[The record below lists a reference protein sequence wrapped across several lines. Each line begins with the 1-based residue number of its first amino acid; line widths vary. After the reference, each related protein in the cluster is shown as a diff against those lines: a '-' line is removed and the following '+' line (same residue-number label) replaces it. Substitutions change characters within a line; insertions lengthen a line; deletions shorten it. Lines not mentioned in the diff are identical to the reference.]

1 MPKHADSEKP
11 DNGGTTT
18 GEATGEATGETL
30 RESLGALNRSL
41 AEGLRTADRLLRD
54 TSRLVEESARLTTEL
69 IEQRRE
75 MGRLRHRL
83 HRAEDRRAAREAE
96 LNRAYE
102 TANRADRAKAR
113 FLTSASHDLRQP
125 IQAAALYAHIL
136 RGAVGSDPAAREAV
150 DLLQASIDS
159 LNGMLSGLLDLARL
173 EAGTVDV
180 SVTEFHPDALM
191 RHLAQEFRDSAKAEG
206 TSLRVQPSSVPVRT
220 DARLL
225 ERILAHLLSNA
236 IRHGGG
242 GKPGA
247 EGGGRV
253 LLGCR
258 RRPGAL
264 EFQVWDDGRGI
275 PPNARAA
282 IFEEFHQLDNPE
294 RCAAKGFGL
303 GLPLVARM
311 ARLLGLTLG
320 LRSEVG
326 RGTVFTVTV
335 PRATPSPAPDTDR
348 DTDRDT
354 NRRRS
359 AAARAMAAAAAS
371 AAASPTASPAER
383 MRGRR
388 VLLVEDDD
396 RVRHAMTM
404 LLKRWGVQVVAVA
417 SAEELAS
424 RLPRLRSRPH
434 VVLADHRLP
443 GGQTGRT
450 VAELVRRRW
459 DVPVVIITGD
469 TAPER
474 LREARSI
481 GCRLLHK
488 PVEPTDLAAA
498 LGEVMER

>member
-11 DNGGTTT
+11 DEGGSTT
-18 GEATGEATGETL
+18 GKAL
-30 RESLGALNRSL
+30 RDSLDTLNRNL
-41 AEGLRTADRLLRD
+41 AEGLRTADRLQRD
-54 TSRLVEESARLTTEL
+54 ANRLVEESARLAAEL
-69 IEQRRE
+69 AEQRRE
-75 MGRLRHRL
+75 MGRLRDRL
-83 HRAEDRRAAREAE
+83 HRAEDRRADREEE
-96 LNRAYE
+96 LRRAHE
-102 TANRADRAKAR
+102 TAERADRAKAR
-113 FLTSASHDLRQP
+113 FLTAASHDLRQP
-125 IQAAALYAHIL
+125 IQAAALYTHIL
-136 RGAVGSDPAAREAV
+136 RGAVGANPAAREAA

-159 LNGMLSGLLDLARL
+159 LSGMLSGLLDLARL
-173 EAGTVDV
+173 EAGAVDV
-180 SVTEFHPDALM
+180 TVTEFRPDALM
-191 RHLAQEFRDSAKAEG
+191 RRLAQEFRESATTEG
-206 TSLRVQPSSVPVRT
+206 TSLHVHPSGVAVRT

-225 ERILAHLLSNA
+225 ERILTHLLSNA

-242 GKPGA
+242 NGR
-247 EGGGRV
+247 RV

-275 PPNARAA
+275 PPDARAA

-294 RCAAKGFGL
+294 RSAAKGFGL

-311 ARLLGLTLG
+311 ARLLGLTLD
-320 LRSEVG
+320 LRSQVG

-335 PRATPSPAPDTDR
+335 PRAALPPDPDR
-348 DTDRDT
+348 RLT
-354 NRRRS
+354 
-359 AAARAMAAAAAS
+359 AAARAMAVAATS
-371 AAASPTASPAER
+371 AAATASPTDR

-388 VLLVEDDD
+388 VLLVEDDE
-396 RVRHAMTM
+396 RVRHAMIM
-404 LLKRWGVQVVAVA
+404 LLKRWGVQVTAVG
-417 SAEELAS
+417 SAEELAD
-424 RLPRLRSRPH
+424 RLPRMRSRPH

-443 GGQTGRT
+443 RGQTGRT

-488 PVEPTDLAAA
+488 PVEPGDLAAT
-498 LGEVMER
+498 LDDVMER

>member
-1 MPKHADSEKP
+1 MPKHADSEKS
-11 DNGGTTT
+11 DNGGQTA
-18 GEATGEATGETL
+18 GKAL

-41 AEGLRTADRLLRD
+41 AEGIQTADRLQRD
-54 TSRLVEESARLTTEL
+54 ASRLVEESARLAAEL
-69 IEQRRE
+69 VEQRRE
-75 MGRLRHRL
+75 MGRLRDRL
-83 HRAEDRRAAREAE
+83 HRAEGRRAAREEELRRAHETAE
-96 LNRAYE
+96 H
-102 TANRADRAKAR
+102 ANRAKTR

-136 RGAVGSDPAAREAV
+136 RGAVGSNPAAREAM

-159 LNGMLSGLLDLARL
+159 LSGMLSGMLDLARL
-173 EAGTVDV
+173 EAGAVDV
-180 SVTEFHPDALM
+180 SVSEFRPDALM
-191 RHLAQEFRDSAKAEG
+191 RRLAQEFRDTARAEG
-206 TSLRVQPSSVPVRT
+206 ASLHVHPSGVPVRT

-242 GKPGA
+242 GRQGTK
-247 EGGGRV
+247 GGGRV

-258 RRPGAL
+258 RRPGSL

-275 PPNARAA
+275 PPGARAA

-294 RCAAKGFGL
+294 RSAAKGFGL

-311 ARLLGLTLG
+311 ARLLGLTLD

-335 PRATPSPAPDTDR
+335 PRAAPVLQPVLAPVLAPGPDPDR
-348 DTDRDT
+348 RLT
-354 NRRRS
+354 
-359 AAARAMAAAAAS
+359 AAARAMAAAATSAAATAAS
-371 AAASPTASPAER
+371 AASPADR

-388 VLLVEDDD
+388 VLLVEDDE

-404 LLKRWGVQVVAVA
+404 LLKRWGVQVTAVG
-417 SAEELAS
+417 SVEELAA

-443 GGQTGRT
+443 GGQTGRK
-450 VAELVRRRW
+450 VAEMVRHHW
-459 DVPVVIITGD
+459 DVPIVIITGD

-488 PVEPTDLAAA
+488 PVEPADLAAT
-498 LGEVMER
+498 LGDVMEQ

>member
-1 MPKHADSEKP
+1 MSRKLFCGGERGAIVETSMPKDADSDKP
-11 DNGGTTT
+11 DKTAPTT
-18 GEATGEATGETL
+18 GKAL
-30 RESLGALNRSL
+30 RDSLEVLNRNL
-41 AEGLRTADRLLRD
+41 AEGLRTADRLQHD
-54 TSRLVEESARLTTEL
+54 ASRLVEESARLAAEL
-69 IEQRRE
+69 VEQRRE
-75 MGRLRHRL
+75 MGRLHDRL
-83 HRAEDRRAAREAE
+83 HRAEGRRAVREEE
-96 LNRAYE
+96 LRRAYE
-102 TANRADRAKAR
+102 TAERADRAKAR
-113 FLTSASHDLRQP
+113 FLTAASHDLRQP

-136 RGAVGSDPAAREAV
+136 RGAVDANPAAREAA

-159 LNGMLSGLLDLARL
+159 LSGMLSGLLDLARL
-173 EAGTVDV
+173 EAGAVDV
-180 SVTEFHPDALM
+180 SVTEFRPDALM
-191 RHLAQEFRDSAKAEG
+191 RHLAQEFRESAATEG
-206 TSLRVQPSSVPVRT
+206 TSLHVHPCGVAVRT

-225 ERILAHLLSNA
+225 ARILTHLLSNA

-242 GKPGA
+242 DGR
-247 EGGGRV
+247 RV

-258 RRPGAL
+258 RRPAAL

-275 PPNARAA
+275 PPDARAA

-294 RCAAKGFGL
+294 RSAAKGFGL

-311 ARLLGLTLG
+311 ARLLGLALD

-335 PRATPSPAPDTDR
+335 PRATLPHDPD
-348 DTDRDT
+348 
-354 NRRRS
+354 RRLT
-359 AAARAMAAAAAS
+359 AAARAIAAAATSAAAAATT
-371 AAASPTASPAER
+371 SPTER
-383 MRGRR
+383 MKGRR
-388 VLLVEDDD
+388 VLLVEDDE

-404 LLKRWGVQVVAVA
+404 LLKRWGVRVTAVG
-417 SAEELAS
+417 SAEELAD

-443 GGQTGRT
+443 RGQTGRT

-459 DVPVVIITGD
+459 DVPVIIITGD

-488 PVEPTDLAAA
+488 PVEPGDLAAT
-498 LGEVMER
+498 LDEVMER

>member
-11 DNGGTTT
+11 DEGGSTT
-18 GEATGEATGETL
+18 ENAL
-30 RESLGALNRSL
+30 RDSLDTLNRNL
-41 AEGLRTADRLLRD
+41 AEGLRTADRLQRD
-54 TSRLVEESARLTTEL
+54 ASRLVEESARLAAEL
-69 IEQRRE
+69 AEQRRE
-75 MGRLRHRL
+75 MGRLRDRL
-83 HRAEDRRAAREAE
+83 HRAEDRRADREEELRRAHEAAE
-96 LNRAYE
+96 
-102 TANRADRAKAR
+102 RADRAKAR
-113 FLTSASHDLRQP
+113 FLTAASHDLRQP
-125 IQAAALYAHIL
+125 IQAAALYTHIL
-136 RGAVGSDPAAREAV
+136 RGAVGANPAAREAA

-159 LNGMLSGLLDLARL
+159 LSGMLSGLLDLARL
-173 EAGTVDV
+173 EAGAVDV
-180 SVTEFHPDALM
+180 TVTEFRPDALM
-191 RHLAQEFRDSAKAEG
+191 RRLAQEFRESATTEG
-206 TSLRVQPSSVPVRT
+206 TSLHVYPSGVAVRT

-225 ERILAHLLSNA
+225 ERILTHLLSNA

-242 GKPGA
+242 NGR
-247 EGGGRV
+247 RV

-275 PPNARAA
+275 PPDARAA

-294 RCAAKGFGL
+294 RSAAKGFGL

-311 ARLLGLTLG
+311 ARLLGLTLD
-320 LRSEVG
+320 LRSQVG

-335 PRATPSPAPDTDR
+335 PRAALPPDPDR
-348 DTDRDT
+348 RLT
-354 NRRRS
+354 
-359 AAARAMAAAAAS
+359 AAARAMAVAATS
-371 AAASPTASPAER
+371 AAATASPTDR

-388 VLLVEDDD
+388 VLLVEDDE
-396 RVRHAMTM
+396 RVRHAMIM
-404 LLKRWGVQVVAVA
+404 LLKRWGVQVTAVG
-417 SAEELAS
+417 SAEELAN
-424 RLPRLRSRPH
+424 RLPRMRSRPH

-443 GGQTGRT
+443 RGQTGRT

-488 PVEPTDLAAA
+488 PVEPGDLAAT
-498 LGEVMER
+498 LDDVMER

>member
-1 MPKHADSEKP
+1 MPKHSELDTP
-11 DNGGTTT
+11 DKGGTTT
-18 GEATGEATGETL
+18 GEEL
-30 RESLGALNRSL
+30 RESLGALNRNL
-41 AEGLRTADRLLRD
+41 AEGVRTADRLQRD
-54 TSRLVEESARLTTEL
+54 ASRLVEESARLSNEL
-69 IEQRRE
+69 VEQRRE
-75 MGRLRHRL
+75 MMRLHERL
-83 HRAEDRRAAREAE
+83 HRAENRHHTREEELCRARETAE
-96 LNRAYE
+96 R
-102 TANRADRAKAR
+102 ANRAKTR
-113 FLTSASHDLRQP
+113 FLTAASHDLRQP
-125 IQAAALYAHIL
+125 IQAAALYAHLL
-136 RGAVGSDPAAREAV
+136 RGAVDSNPAARETA

-173 EAGTVDV
+173 EAGAVDV
-180 SVTEFHPDALM
+180 SVTEFHPDGLM
-191 RHLAQEFRDSAKAEG
+191 RRLAQDFRDTATAEG
-206 TSLRVQPSSVPVRT
+206 TRLRVRPSAAPVRT

-225 ERILAHLLSNA
+225 ERILTHLLSNA

-242 GKPGA
+242 KGK
-247 EGGGRV
+247 RV

-258 RRPGAL
+258 RRSGAL

-275 PPNARAA
+275 PPDARAA

-311 ARLLGLTLG
+311 AHLLGLTLDM
-320 LRSEVG
+320 RSEVG

-335 PRATPSPAPDTDR
+335 PRAAPEPA
-348 DTDRDT
+348 
-354 NRRRS
+354 RRLT
-359 AAARAMAAAAAS
+359 AAARAMAAIATSAATS
-371 AAASPTASPAER
+371 AAATDSPATSPTDR

-388 VLLVEDDD
+388 VLLVEDDE

-404 LLKRWGVQVVAVA
+404 LLKRWGVQVIALG
-417 SAEELAS
+417 SAEELAA
-424 RLPRLRSRPH
+424 RLPRLRNRPH

-443 GGQTGRT
+443 GGQTGRA

-474 LREARSI
+474 LREARAI

-488 PVEPTDLAAA
+488 PVEPADLATT
-498 LGEVMER
+498 LGEVMEH

>member
-1 MPKHADSEKP
+1 MTKHPDLDKP
-11 DNGGTTT
+11 DEARTNT
-18 GEATGEATGETL
+18 GEQL

-41 AEGLRTADRLLRD
+41 AEGARTADHLRRD
-54 TSRLVEESARLTTEL
+54 ASRLVEESARLANEL
-69 IEQRRE
+69 VEQRRE
-75 MGRLRHRL
+75 MIRLRERL
-83 HRAEDRRAAREAE
+83 HHAEDRRHEREEELRRARETAE
-96 LNRAYE
+96 
-102 TANRADRAKAR
+102 RADRAKTR

-125 IQAAALYAHIL
+125 IQAAALYAHLL
-136 RGAVGSDPAAREAV
+136 RGAVGSNPAARETA

-173 EAGTVDV
+173 EAGAVDI
-180 SVTEFHPDALM
+180 SITEFHPDALM
-191 RHLAQEFRDSAKAEG
+191 RRLAQDFQEAATAEG
-206 TSLRVQPSSVPVRT
+206 TRLRVRTSAAPVST

-225 ERILAHLLSNA
+225 ERILTHLLSNA

-242 GKPGA
+242 RGK
-247 EGGGRV
+247 RV
-253 LLGCR
+253 VLGCR

-275 PPNARAA
+275 PPDARAA

-294 RCAAKGFGL
+294 RSATKGFGL

-311 ARLLGLTLG
+311 ARLLGLTLDM
-320 LRSEVG
+320 RSEVG

-335 PRATPSPAPDTDR
+335 PRPTPAPER
-348 DTDRDT
+348 
-354 NRRRS
+354 NRRLT
-359 AAARAMAAAAAS
+359 AAARAMAAAATG
-371 AAASPTASPAER
+371 AAATAPPATSPTDR

-388 VLLVEDDD
+388 VLLVEDDE

-404 LLKRWGVQVVAVA
+404 LLKRWGVQVIALG
-417 SAEELAS
+417 SAEELAA
-424 RLPRLRSRPH
+424 RLPRLRNRPH

-459 DVPVVIITGD
+459 DVPVIIITGD

-474 LREARSI
+474 LREARAI

-488 PVEPTDLAAA
+488 PVEPADLATT

>member
-1 MPKHADSEKP
+1 MPMHAGSEKP
-11 DNGGTTT
+11 DNGGSTT
-18 GEATGEATGETL
+18 GEATGEAL

-41 AEGLRTADRLLRD
+41 AEGLRTADRLRRD

-75 MGRLRHRL
+75 MGRLRDRL

-96 LNRAYE
+96 LRLAHE
-102 TANRADRAKAR
+102 TVERADWAKAR

-136 RGAVGSDPAAREAV
+136 RGAVGSNPAAREAV
-150 DLLQASIDS
+150 ELLQASIDS
-159 LNGMLSGLLDLARL
+159 LNAMLSSLLDLARL

-191 RHLAQEFRDSAKAEG
+191 RHLAQEFRDTAKAEG
-206 TSLRVQPSSVPVRT
+206 TSLHVHPSGVPVRT

-242 GKPGA
+242 GKPGGK
-247 EGGGRV
+247 GGGRL

-258 RRPGAL
+258 RRPGGL

-275 PPNARAA
+275 PPDARAA

-335 PRATPSPAPDTDR
+335 PRATPFPDPD
-348 DTDRDT
+348 
-354 NRRRS
+354 RRRS
-359 AAARAMAAAAAS
+359 S
-371 AAASPTASPAER
+371 AAPTAAPTDR

-404 LLKRWGVQVVAVA
+404 LMKRWGVQVVAIA
-417 SAEELAS
+417 SAEELAA

-443 GGQTGRT
+443 GGHTGGT

-488 PVEPTDLAAA
+488 PVEPTDLAAT